1 MQYGFIT
8 LAAAIPE
15 TAVADTAH
23 NGAQIV
29 RLMKKAAASGAQIV
43 TFPELAVTGYTC
55 GDLFLTDKLIR
66 DAEETL
72 AQILAGTVGVPV
84 VALIGIPVIWHG
96 KTYNGA
102 AVCLNGRILGVVPKA
117 NIPNY
122 AEFYELRQFTPAPGE
137 NGTITL
143 CRIHRERLLR
153 RRGRRCC
160 AISPRPMKRS
170 GRTRIAGCSCRA
182 RRADSCPRMC
192 MPTRA
197 AGNRRRTLC
206 SPVTP

>member
-84 VALIGIPVIWHG
+84 VALIGIPVI
-96 KTYNGA
+96 
-102 AVCLNGRILGVVPKA
+102 
-117 NIPNY
+117 
-122 AEFYELRQFTPAPGE
+122 
-137 NGTITL
+137 
-143 CRIHRERLLR
+143 
-153 RRGRRCC
+153 
-160 AISPRPMKRS
+160 
-170 GRTRIAGCSCRA
+170 
-182 RRADSCPRMC
+182 
-192 MPTRA
+192 
-197 AGNRRRTLC
+197 
-206 SPVTP
+206 